1 MSNKRGVGAAI
12 KGFGCVSSMST
23 DQAKKPESVDV
34 DFDKQKYAG
43 TVDVPKDKKAL
54 SMTSTKVK
62 M

>member
-1 MSNKRGVGAAI
+1 MTKKRGVGAAI
-12 KGFGCVSSMST
+12 KGFGCVTSMST
-23 DQAKKPESVDV
+23 EQAKKPESVDV

-43 TVDVPKDKKAL
+43 TVDVPADKKAL

>member
-12 KGFGCVSSMST
+12 KGFGCVTSMST